1 MTALAGVRKSVKILG
16 ARCKHHDDD
25 EDEIQELP
33 LILVAWSRPV
43 LLRHWTGWWAVE
55 LVDGKMV
62 WR

>member
-1 MTALAGVRKSVKILG
+1 MQDANTMMMMMMMMMIDDD
-16 ARCKHHDDD
+16 DDD

-33 LILVAWSRPV
+33 LILVAWPRPV

-55 LVDGKMV
+55 LVDGKMA